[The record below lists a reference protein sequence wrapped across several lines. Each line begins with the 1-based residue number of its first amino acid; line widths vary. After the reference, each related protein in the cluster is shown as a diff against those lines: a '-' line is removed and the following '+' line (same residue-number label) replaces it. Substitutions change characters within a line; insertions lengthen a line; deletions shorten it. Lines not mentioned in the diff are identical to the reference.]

1 MAINL
6 FSQMRNRTDVK
17 NVLVRDCEII
27 ITSEIERLRVIT
39 REREGERERERES
52 VLVCVREKE
61 RVRVSRN
68 IEEVS
73 E

>member
-6 FSQMRNRTDVK
+6 FSQMRNRTEMR

-39 REREGERERERES
+39 REREREGERERECAC
-52 VLVCVREKE
+52 LCEKE
-61 RVRVSRN
+61 RERESTSVK
-68 IEEVS
+68 EH
-73 E
+73 

>member
-6 FSQMRNRTDVK
+6 FSQMRNRTEMR

-39 REREGERERERES
+39 REREREGERERECAC
-52 VLVCVREKE
+52 LCEKE
-61 RVRVSRN
+61 RERESTSVK
-68 IEEVS
+68 EY
-73 E
+73 